1 MADNTMLIVGGGIA
15 LLGAVALF
23 KPDLFSQLG
32 LNLGS
37 KEDDEVPEDPAP
49 LPDAATEPVGGTAA
63 DAASDLSQRTIIVD
77 YYAGKVAQSCTTV
90 AERNIY
96 EWREI
101 KNLIIEKYVGAVADI
116 AELNSFQI
124 KQIDENN
131 LLSIRKY
138 SALVLRVCNDM
149 GIRIKSAEKQA
160 LEGIAGV
167 QPTVPPAQIQIPQVA
182 KIVRIR
188 VKRVIDTPAPP
199 PPKIVNPKIYI
210 KVRDRDRRRGG
221 RFRFINGTWTKANKA
236 FYFPDEAM
244 PRLTMA

>member
-1 MADNTMLIVGGGIA
+1 MA
-15 LLGAVALF
+15 LLRAIALF
-23 KPDLFSQLG
+23 KPDLLSGLG
-32 LNLGS
+32 LNLAP
-37 KEDDEVPEDPAP
+37 KTDDEITEDPEP
-49 LPDAATEPVGGTAA
+49 LPDAATEPVGSTTT
-63 DAASDLSQRTIIVD
+63 DAASDLSERSIIIY

-90 AERNIY
+90 AERNIC

-101 KNLIIEKYVGAVADI
+101 KNLILEKYVGAVADI

-149 GIRIKSAEKQA
+149 DIRFKSAEKQA

-167 QPTVPPAQIQIPQVA
+167 QPPVPPARVEIPEVA
-182 KIVRIR
+182 KIIRVR

-199 PPKIVNPKIYI
+199 PAKVVNPKIYL
-210 KVRDRDRRRGG
+210 KLWDRDRRRGQ
-221 RFRFINGTWTKANKA
+221 IQVC
-236 FYFPDEAM
+236 
-244 PRLTMA
+244 